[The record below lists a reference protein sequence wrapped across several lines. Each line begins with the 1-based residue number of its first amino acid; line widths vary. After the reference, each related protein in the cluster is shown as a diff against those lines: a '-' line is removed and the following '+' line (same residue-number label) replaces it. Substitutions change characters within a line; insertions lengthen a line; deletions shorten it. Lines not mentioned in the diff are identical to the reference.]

1 MICAPRYWWISGNNP
16 FTQQQTPA
24 AEGETAGWL
33 CGSLTVELGSHSGP
47 GGKAAEAAETRQRML
62 SSEQRGSLPSACAGV
77 PGAAGGS
84 HWTLTNPLPSVL
96 NTAAAA
102 AAAAEHTLSLLI
114 ARAWPRSSAG
124 AESGSR
130 AIPGTQRLPAHSEG
144 KRSER
149 TAVLSDLVLEFRIN
163 ISKITI
169 LNSKNSLSLWYLL
182 VPNFWNSPGLGAML
196 FCARFLLLCIGIKDR
211 SEGSLQHVPLLVCYR
226 FFSKVFQKQNIS
238 HILIQWR
245 TQKLGFPRLIDIGQI
260 YIRPRH
266 YFWLVLWGWVLFI
279 TLQTD
284 VQGNLQQ
291 VPQSTVQHLERKVN
305 ETAKHSI
312 IFCQNWDIFPTT
324 SLWGGG

>member
-1 MICAPRYWWISGNNP
+1 
-16 FTQQQTPA
+16 
-24 AEGETAGWL
+24 
-33 CGSLTVELGSHSGP
+33 
-47 GGKAAEAAETRQRML
+47 ML
-62 SSEQRGSLPSACAGV
+62 SSEQRGLPSLSMRRSAPGQLEADTEHSLIPCPACWTQQQQQPSTLCHSWLLR
-77 PGAAGGS
+77 PG
-84 HWTLTNPLPSVL
+84 L
-96 NTAAAA
+96 AAAPGLREA
-102 AAAAEHTLSLLI
+102 QGPAQEHRGSLRILF
-114 ARAWPRSSAG
+114 REDSSAVRF
-124 AESGSR
+124 SSW
-130 AIPGTQRLPAHSEG
+130 IQ
-144 KRSER
+144 
-149 TAVLSDLVLEFRIN
+149 N
-163 ISKITI
+163 YISKII
-169 LNSKNSLSLWYLL
+169 LNLKNSLSLWYLL

-226 FFSKVFQKQNIS
+226 LFSKVFQKQNIS

-312 IFCQNWDIFPTT
+312 IFCQNWDIFPKT